1 MNTTARRAILLAT
14 AVVGLDVGGWA
25 LVAPGSFYASFPG
38 LGMIW
43 VAVHG
48 PYDEHLVRDVGALY
62 LGLVDV
68 VGQVVSLSLTVVLAV
83 LLLLPARH
91 RTERIQP

>member
-14 AVVGLDVGGWA
+14 AVVGLYVGGWA

-43 VAVHG
+43 VAVDG
-48 PYDEHLVRDVGALY
+48 PCDEHLVRDVGALY
-62 LGLVDV
+62 LGLAAASV
-68 VGQVVSLSLTVVLAV
+68 VAAASHRVEAGRAV
-83 LLLLPARH
+83 AAVGSSIVGR
-91 RTERIQP
+91 RRR